1 MMISDDKLN
10 KLVLEIDNVLSKMIV
25 DYDCDPLHLSSIIL
39 ARLVRMNQEF
49 ESHDDF
55 NKIMNS
61 AILKRPTD
69 NERTLQ

>member
-1 MMISDDKLN
+1 MNELDLN
-10 KLVLEIDNVLSKMIV
+10 KLVLQIDDSLSKLIV
-25 DYDCDPLHLSSIIL
+25 DYNLDALHLSSIIL

-49 ESHDDF
+49 ESHDEF

-61 AILKRPTD
+61 AILKIPAD

>member
-1 MMISDDKLN
+1 MTEQKLN
-10 KLVLEIDNVLSKMIV
+10 KLVLEIDNVLSKMIAE
-25 DYDCDPLHLSSIIL
+25 YEYDPLHLSSIIL

>member
-1 MMISDDKLN
+1 MSADKLN
-10 KLVLEIDNVLSKMIV
+10 KFVLEIDNLLSKMLV
-25 DYDCDPLHLSSIIL
+25 DYEYDPLHLSSIIL

-49 ESHDDF
+49 ESQDDF

-61 AILKRPTD
+61 AILKRSA

>member
-1 MMISDDKLN
+1 MNELDLN
-10 KLVLEIDNVLSKMIV
+10 KLVLQIDDSLSKLIV
-25 DYDCDPLHLSSIIL
+25 DYNLDPLHLSSIIL

-49 ESHDDF
+49 ESHDEF
-55 NKIMNS
+55 SKIMNA

>member
-1 MMISDDKLN
+1 MSADKLN
-10 KLVLEIDNVLSKMIV
+10 KFVLEIDNLLSKMLV
-25 DYDCDPLHLSSIIL
+25 DYEYDPLHLSSIIL

-49 ESHDDF
+49 ESQDDF

-61 AILKRPTD
+61 AILKRPD

>member
-1 MMISDDKLN
+1 MTTDDKLN
-10 KLVLEIDNVLSKMIV
+10 KLVLEIDNVLSKMLLE
-25 DYDCDPLHLSSIIL
+25 YDLDPLHLSSIIL

>member
-1 MMISDDKLN
+1 MNNDKLN
-10 KLVLEIDNVLSKMIV
+10 KLVLEIDNLLSKMIV
-25 DYDCDPLHLSSIIL
+25 DYEYDPLHLSSIIL

>member
-1 MMISDDKLN
+1 MSVDKLN
-10 KLVLEIDNVLSKMIV
+10 KFVLEIDNLLSKMLV
-25 DYDCDPLHLSSIIL
+25 DYEYDPLHLSSIIL

-49 ESHDDF
+49 ESQDDF

-61 AILKRPTD
+61 AILKRPAD

>member
-1 MMISDDKLN
+1 MTELNLN
-10 KLVLEIDNVLSKMIV
+10 KLVLEIDDVLSKMLV
-25 DYDCDPLHLSSIIL
+25 QYELDPLHLSSIIL

-49 ESHDDF
+49 ESHDEF

-69 NERTLQ
+69 SERTIQ

>member
-1 MMISDDKLN
+1 MNELDLN
-10 KLVLEIDNVLSKMIV
+10 KLVLEIDDILSKMLV
-25 DYDCDPLHLSSIIL
+25 DYDLDPLHLSSIIL

-55 NKIMNS
+55 NKIMNA

>member
-1 MMISDDKLN
+1 MNELDLN
-10 KLVLEIDNVLSKMIV
+10 KLVLQIDDSLSKLIV
-25 DYDCDPLHLSSIIL
+25 DYNLDALHLSSIIL

-49 ESHDDF
+49 ESHDEF

-69 NERTLQ
+69 SERTLQ

>member
-1 MMISDDKLN
+1 MTEIKLN
-10 KLVLEIDNVLSKMIV
+10 KLVLEIDDVLSKLLV
-25 DYDCDPLHLSSIIL
+25 EYEFDPLHLSSIIL

-55 NKIMNS
+55 NKIMNA

-69 NERTLQ
+69 FERTLQ

>member
-1 MMISDDKLN
+1 MTEQKLN

-25 DYDCDPLHLSSIIL
+25 EYEYDPLHLSSIIL